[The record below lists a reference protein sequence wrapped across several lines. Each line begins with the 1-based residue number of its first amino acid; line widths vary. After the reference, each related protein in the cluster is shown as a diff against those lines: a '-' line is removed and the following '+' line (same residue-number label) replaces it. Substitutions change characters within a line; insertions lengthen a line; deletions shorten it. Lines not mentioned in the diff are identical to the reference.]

1 MELLPA
7 VVVVLD
13 SVLRLSVP
21 LLLAALAGLFAE
33 RSGII
38 DIGLEGKMLG
48 AAFAAGAVAAVTAS
62 AWAGLLAGIA
72 ASTALAMLHGY
83 ACITHRGNQVVSG
96 VAVNILVSGL
106 TAFLAVAW
114 FRQGGRTPPLPDDAR
129 FLPVEWPGAAL
140 LETVP
145 VLGVVYGELLSGHN
159 LIVYLAWL
167 AVPATAL
174 ALYRTRV
181 GLRLR
186 AVGENPLAVDT
197 AGVSVAAVRYRA
209 LVCTGVLCGLAGA
222 YLAQAQSAGFLRD
235 MTAGKGY
242 IALAA
247 LIFGNWRPVPAM
259 LACLLFGCLEAV
271 SIRLQGASIPGVGEV
286 PVQLVQA
293 LPYVLTVV
301 LLAGFVGRA
310 APPKAI
316 GVPYVKD
323 TR

>member
-1 MELLPA
+1 M
-7 VVVVLD
+7 
-13 SVLRLSVP
+13 
-21 LLLAALAGLFAE
+21 
-33 RSGII
+33 
-38 DIGLEGKMLG
+38 
-48 AAFAAGAVAAVTAS
+48 
-62 AWAGLLAGIA
+62 
-72 ASTALAMLHGY
+72 
-83 ACITHRGNQVVSG
+83 
-96 VAVNILVSGL
+96 
-106 TAFLAVAW
+106 
-114 FRQGGRTPPLPDDAR
+114 
-129 FLPVEWPGAAL
+129 
-140 LETVP
+140 
-145 VLGVVYGELLSGHN
+145 
-159 LIVYLAWL
+159 
-167 AVPATAL
+167 
-174 ALYRTRV
+174 
-181 GLRLR
+181 
-186 AVGENPLAVDT
+186 
-197 AGVSVAAVRYRA
+197 RYRA